1 MAGWALF
8 GLAPQVSASE
18 NNVTVQESYLGRLEY
33 QGQSITKKTA
43 ELLHR
48 QILLQRA
55 TQLVSWAM
63 PMMNFYQ
70 LYPAMLSN
78 QKMSENDVF
87 FSLCD
92 GYDGVYPYMTA
103 NVTTP
108 YTIAMSDLS
117 KTGPVVVD
125 LPARSDLR
133 RGQQCLDAAHP
144 RDQRQTG
151 KTVAGGARTS
161 KRPRTSRARL
171 SSPTPF
177 WCSISTGRSAP
188 EMRRK
193 S

>member
-18 NNVTVQESYLGRLEY
+18 NNVTVQESYLGKLEY

-78 QKMSENDVF
+78 QKDE
-87 FSLCD
+87 
-92 GYDGVYPYMTA
+92 
-103 NVTTP
+103 
-108 YTIAMSDLS
+108 
-117 KTGPVVVD
+117 
-125 LPARSDLR
+125 RER
-133 RGQQCLDAAHP
+133 CLL
-144 RDQRQTG
+144 QF
-151 KTVAGGARTS
+151 V
-161 KRPRTSRARL
+161 
-171 SSPTPF
+171 
-177 WCSISTGRSAP
+177 
-188 EMRRK
+188 
-193 S
+193 